1 MRMAHTTDN
10 LDIASASFKAKAHQT
25 YARLLEEG
33 PLWRVK
39 PPLGRLPAW
48 IVLGYDDVASLLK
61 DPRFAKD
68 RANALTAAQLREG
81 PRPPKFIEP
90 LMRGML
96 DRDDPDHARLRRLV
110 QKVFTPQRV
119 ASLESSTLAI
129 CERLLDRVE
138 QRGRFDL
145 IAEFALPLPV
155 TVICDLL
162 GVPPRDRSK
171 FARWSKTIIK
181 NSATP
186 WGLLASLPDLLATV
200 RYERWLVADKRAHPR
215 DDLVSDLAKAE
226 EAGDKLDNDE
236 LLSMIGLL
244 LTAGHE
250 TTTNLIGNGVLALL
264 QHPDALSGLRDNPAL
279 IESAVEEL
287 LRYASPVETSTFRY
301 AREDLDIAGAKI
313 RRGEIVLGVI
323 AAANRDPRQFKDPDI
338 LDLARTPNKHLSFGL
353 GGHFCLG
360 APLARLEGRIAF
372 EALLRRLPR
381 LRLQHPDR
389 PPRWRRGMV
398 FRGLESLPVTVT

>member
-1 MRMAHTTDN
+1 MASSTVG
-10 LDIASASFKAKAHQT
+10 LDIASAAFKAKAHQT
-25 YARLLEEG
+25 YARLREER
-33 PLWRVK
+33 PVWRVK

-48 IVLGYDDVASLLK
+48 MVLGYDEVAGLLK
-61 DPRFAKD
+61 DTRFAKD
-68 RANALTAAQLREG
+68 RANALTDAQLREG

-119 ASLESSTLAI
+119 AALESSTLAT
-129 CERLLDRVE
+129 CKRLLDRME

-145 IAEFALPLPV
+145 IADFALPLPV
-155 TVICDLL
+155 TVISDLL
-162 GVPPRDRSK
+162 GVPTRDRNK
-171 FARWSKTIIK
+171 FARWSKTIIR

-186 WGLLASLPDLLATV
+186 LGLLVSLPDLLATV
-200 RYERWLVADKRAHPR
+200 RYERWLVAEKRAHPG
-215 DDLVSDLAKAE
+215 DDLVSDLVKAE
-226 EAGDKLDNDE
+226 EAGDKLDSDE

-264 QHPDALSGLRDNPAL
+264 EHPGALHRLRDDPAL
-279 IESAVEEL
+279 TESAVEEF
-287 LRYASPVETSTFRY
+287 LRFAGPVETSTFRY
-301 AREDLDIAGAKI
+301 AREDLDLAGTTI
-313 RRGEIVLGVI
+313 RRGEMVLGVI
-323 AAANRDPRQFKDPDI
+323 ASANRDPSQFKEPDT

-372 EALLRRLPR
+372 DALLRRFPR
-381 LRLQHPDR
+381 FRLEHPDR

-398 FRGLESLPVTVT
+398 FRGLESLPIDVT

>member
-1 MRMAHTTDN
+1 MATSTET
-10 LDIASASFKAKAHQT
+10 LDITSAPFKATAHRT
-25 YARLLEEG
+25 YARLREER
-33 PLWRVK
+33 PVWRVK

-48 IVLGYDDVASLLK
+48 MVLGYDEVAALLK
-61 DPRFAKD
+61 DTRFAKD
-68 RANALTAAQLREG
+68 RANAMTDAQLREA

-119 ASLESSTLAI
+119 AALESSTLAT
-129 CERLLDRVE
+129 CERLLDRME

-145 IAEFALPLPV
+145 IADFALPLPV
-155 TVICDLL
+155 TVISDLL

-200 RYERWLVADKRAHPR
+200 RYERWLVAEKRDHPC

-226 EAGDKLDNDE
+226 EAGDKLDSDE

-264 QHPDALSGLRDNPAL
+264 EHPEALHQLRDDPAL

-287 LRYASPVETSTFRY
+287 LRFASPVETSTFRY
-301 AREDLDIAGAKI
+301 AREDLELAGTAI
-313 RRGEIVLGVI
+313 RRGEMVLGVI
-323 AAANRDPRQFKDPDI
+323 ASANRDPRQFKDPDA

-372 EALLRRLPR
+372 NALLRRFPR
-381 LRLQHPDR
+381 LGLERPDR

-398 FRGLESLPVTVT
+398 FRGLESLPMTVA

>member
-1 MRMAHTTDN
+1 MATPTET
-10 LDIASASFKAKAHQT
+10 LDIASASFKATAHKT
-25 YARLLEEG
+25 YARLRGER
-33 PLWRVK
+33 PVWQVK

-48 IVLGYDDVASLLK
+48 MVLGYDDVAGLLK
-61 DPRFAKD
+61 DARFAKD
-68 RANALTAAQLREG
+68 RANALTPTQLREG
-81 PRPPKFIEP
+81 PRPPKFVEP

-110 QKVFTPQRV
+110 QKVFTSQRV
-119 ASLESSTLAI
+119 AMLESSTLAT
-129 CERLLDRVE
+129 CERLLDRIE
-138 QRGRFDL
+138 ERGRFDL
-145 IAEFALPLPV
+145 IADFALPLPV
-155 TVICDLL
+155 TVISDLL

-200 RYERWLVADKRAHPR
+200 RYERWLVAEKRAHPA
-215 DDLVSDLAKAE
+215 DDLVSDLVQAE
-226 EAGDKLDNDE
+226 EAGDKLDSDE

-250 TTTNLIGNGVLALL
+250 TTTNLIGNGLLALL
-264 QHPDALSGLRDNPAL
+264 DNPDALHQLRDDPELA
-279 IESAVEEL
+279 ESAVEEL
-287 LRYASPVETSTFRY
+287 LRFASPVETSTFRY
-301 AREDLDIAGAKI
+301 AREDLDLAGTTI
-313 RRGEIVLGVI
+313 RRGEVVFGVI
-323 AAANRDPRQFKDPDI
+323 ASANRDPLQFKDPDT
-338 LDLARTPNKHLSFGL
+338 LDFARAPNKHLSFGL

-372 EALLRRLPR
+372 TALLRRVPR

-398 FRGLESLPVTVT
+398 FRGLESLHMTAT

>member
-1 MRMAHTTDN
+1 MASSPES
-10 LDIASASFKAKAHQT
+10 LDIASASFKATAHQT
-25 YARLLEEG
+25 YARLRAER
-33 PLWRVK
+33 PVWRVK

-48 IVLGYDDVASLLK
+48 MVLGYDEVGALLK
-61 DPRFAKD
+61 DARFAKD

-81 PRPPKFIEP
+81 PRAPKFIEP

-110 QKVFTPQRV
+110 QKVFT
-119 ASLESSTLAI
+119 LAT
-129 CERLLDRVE
+129 CERLLDRIVR
-138 QRGRFDL
+138 RGRFDL
-145 IAEFALPLPV
+145 IADFALPLPV
-155 TVICDLL
+155 TVISDLL

-186 WGLLASLPDLLATV
+186 WGLLASLPDLMATV
-200 RYERWLVADKRAHPR
+200 RYERWLVAEKRAHPC
-215 DDLVSDLAKAE
+215 DDLVSDLVKAE
-226 EAGDKLDNDE
+226 EAGDKLDSDE

-264 QHPDALSGLRDNPAL
+264 EHPGALHRLRDDTEL
-279 IESAVEEL
+279 TESAVEEL
-287 LRYASPVETSTFRY
+287 LRFASPVETSTLRY
-301 AREDLDIAGAKI
+301 AREDLDLAGTTI
-313 RRGEIVLGVI
+313 RRGEVVFGVI
-323 AAANRDPRQFKDPDI
+323 ASANRDPRQFQDPDT

-372 EALLRRLPR
+372 TALLRRLPR

-398 FRGLESLPVTVT
+398 FRGLESLPMIAT

>member
-1 MRMAHTTDN
+1 MSITTGD
-10 LDIASASFKAKAHQT
+10 LDIASAPFKAKAHET
-25 YARLLEEG
+25 YARLREER
-33 PLWRVK
+33 PVWRVK
-39 PPLGRLPAW
+39 APLGRQPAW
-48 IVLGYDDVASLLK
+48 MVLGYDDVARLLK
-61 DPRFAKD
+61 DARFAKD
-68 RANALTAAQLREG
+68 RANALTAEQLREG

-110 QKVFTPQRV
+110 QRVFTPQRV
-119 ASLESSTLAI
+119 AAMESSTLAV
-129 CERLLDRVE
+129 CERLLDRME
-138 QRGRFDL
+138 QRGRLDL
-145 IAEFALPLPV
+145 IADFALPLPV
-155 TVICDLL
+155 TVISDLL

-186 WGLLASLPDLLATV
+186 WGLLASLPDLIATV
-200 RYERWLVADKRAHPR
+200 RYERWLVAEKRAHPC
-215 DDLVSDLAKAE
+215 DDLVSDLARAE
-226 EAGDKLDNDE
+226 EAGDKLDSDE

-264 QHPDALSGLRDNPAL
+264 ENPDALNQLRDDPAL

-287 LRYASPVETSTFRY
+287 LRFASPVETSTFRY
-301 AREDLDIAGAKI
+301 AREDLDLAGATI
-313 RRGEIVLGVI
+313 RRGEMVLGVI
-323 AAANRDPRQFKDPDI
+323 ASANRDPRQFENPDR

-360 APLARLEGRIAF
+360 ASLARLEGRIAF
-372 EALLRRLPR
+372 DALLRRLPR

-398 FRGLESLPVTVT
+398 FRGLQSLPVAVT

>member
-1 MRMAHTTDN
+1 MATSTDA
-10 LDIASASFKAKAHQT
+10 LDIASASFKATAHQT
-25 YARLLEEG
+25 YARLREER
-33 PLWRVK
+33 PVWPVK

-48 IVLGYDDVASLLK
+48 MVLGYDDVAGLLK
-61 DPRFAKD
+61 DTRFAKD
-68 RANALTAAQLREG
+68 RTNALTAAQLREG

-96 DRDDPDHARLRRLV
+96 DRDEPDHARLRRLV

-119 ASLESSTLAI
+119 AALESSTFAT

-145 IAEFALPLPV
+145 IADFALPLPV
-155 TVICDLL
+155 TVISDLL
-162 GVPPRDRSK
+162 GVPPRDRSR

-200 RYERWLVADKRAHPR
+200 RYERWLVAEKRAHPA
-215 DDLVSDLAKAE
+215 DDLVSDLVKAE
-226 EAGDKLDNDE
+226 EAGDKLDSDE

-264 QHPDALSGLRDNPAL
+264 ENPDALHRLRDDQSL
-279 IESAVEEL
+279 TESAVEEL

-301 AREDLDIAGAKI
+301 AREDLELAGTTI
-313 RRGEIVLGVI
+313 RRGEMVLGVI
-323 AAANRDPRQFKDPDI
+323 ASANRDPRQFKDPDT
-338 LDLARTPNKHLSFGL
+338 LDPARTPNKHLSFGL

-372 EALLRRLPR
+372 NALLRRFSR
-381 LRLQHPDR
+381 LALEYRDR

-398 FRGLESLPVTVT
+398 FRGLERLPMTAR